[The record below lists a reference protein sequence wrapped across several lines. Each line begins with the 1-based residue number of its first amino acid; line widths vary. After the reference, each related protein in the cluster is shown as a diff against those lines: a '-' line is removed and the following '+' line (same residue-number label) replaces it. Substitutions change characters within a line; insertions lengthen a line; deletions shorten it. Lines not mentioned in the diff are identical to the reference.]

1 LDDID
6 IKAIKTGM
14 LFDTENTKA
23 VAQILKE
30 RFDAKGHIP
39 LICDPVCVST
49 SGHAL
54 LHPDAV
60 DTLIDELFPLSDLIT
75 PNKAEAELLLK
86 QRNFPSRIANLQD
99 MINAARQLRTLGSQA
114 VLLKGGH
121 CVVSLGDLANVS
133 SDDTQVIR
141 NDLLDEN
148 TNILRIH
155 GRREQH
161 VDSLVVDVLCA
172 SDSHITIFARTRLQ
186 STSTHGTGCTLSAA
200 LVCQLARGVS
210 RLLFSFNFLFT
221 SFDESY
227 SE

>member
-1 LDDID
+1 
-6 IKAIKTGM
+6 M

-23 VAQILKE
+23 VAQILKG

-99 MINAARQLRTLGSQA
+99 MINAARQLKTLGSQA

-121 CVVSLGDLANVS
+121 CVVSLGELANVS

-155 GRREQH
+155 ERKEQH
-161 VDSLVVDVLCA
+161 VDSLVADVLCA

-200 LVCQLARGVS
+200 LVCQLARGVP
-210 RLLFSFNFLFT
+210 RLSPSFNFLFT